1 MGFNGRDRRRR
12 AITLPPAQTR
22 GIMSTATADCFRET
36 PTQTH
41 RSAPIREG
49 ERLRESERERERE
62 RKDRKTERERERES
76 EKERQP
82 ARPWVHKVVLES
94 YVEGST
100 GRNDGEKEQNLA
112 SFRHTL
118 DRSQRHATHA
128 EPSIIRSQ
136 PLSDGNSHSLAVGP
150 KYPTQPAY
158 PKPWVGI
165 SLLYEVD
172 TNIWQLQDQ
181 GFSIRFLH

>member
-1 MGFNGRDRRRR
+1 MGFNGRDRRRQ

-22 GIMSTATADCFRET
+22 GIMSTAIADCFRET

-49 ERLRESERERERE
+49 ERLRESERKRERERE

-118 DRSQRHATHA
+118 DGVSA
-128 EPSIIRSQ
+128 
-136 PLSDGNSHSLAVGP
+136 
-150 KYPTQPAY
+150 TQPTRSRVLSGASLFRTVTHI
-158 PKPWVGI
+158 PWLLGPNTQPNLLTL
-165 SLLYEVD
+165 SLGSVFRFFMK
-172 TNIWQLQDQ
+172 W
-181 GFSIRFLH
+181 IRIFGSYRTRVS